1 MAMSPVNKPLVS
13 NWTLVFFCWLIACAS
28 TLGSLFF
35 SDIMELP
42 PCTLCWY
49 QRVFMYPLVIIYIV
63 ALFPYD
69 RAVLKYSIPLTIV
82 GWLFAAFHV
91 LIYSGIIPERIQ
103 PCSKGVSCSQTY
115 LDIFGFITIPL
126 LSLASF
132 SILAVMQLVVLRR
145 AN

>member
-1 MAMSPVNKPLVS
+1 
-13 NWTLVFFCWLIACAS
+13 
-28 TLGSLFF
+28 
-35 SDIMELP
+35 
-42 PCTLCWY
+42 
-49 QRVFMYPLVIIYIV
+49 MYPLVIIYIV

-103 PCSKGVSCSQTY
+103 PCSKGVSCSETY